1 MSGLDNHLS
10 EVVQN
15 LLTNVTVGRDINIDT
30 IQQIAQQIV
39 IQVADNNHTNQVAT
53 LITTQVLELFKT
65 ENGNVKKTI
74 VLQLLRTCQYNEDF
88 PVKLREEANNL
99 YAEFESL
106 SPAEF
111 KDLFTPSGNHNRL
124 NQKLALFLLGLFTG
138 VSVNKL
144 KEIWKSWVLVDND
157 DINSSEAIL
166 TKDYNISILSENP
179 EYSETETSN
188 FQDNNKHKNTFFNTN
203 DESMFG
209 LKENIKNELNYK
221 ELIVLKILQESQ
233 LINEIDIQNLSGI
246 EVQQSIISLE
256 EIEKIISDSDMDFEE
271 SSSDHEYN
279 PPGEEHDLDDGDD
292 FEDDFFD

>member
-88 PVKLREEANNL
+88 PIKLKEEANNL

-111 KDLFTPSGNHNRL
+111 KDLFTPSASHNRL
-124 NQKLALFLLGLFTG
+124 NQKLALFVLGLFTG

-144 KEIWKSWVLVDND
+144 KKMWKSWVLVDSH
-157 DINSSEAIL
+157 DINSNEAIL
-166 TKDYNISILSENP
+166 TKDEN
-179 EYSETETSN
+179 SETETSEI
-188 FQDNNKHKNTFFNTN
+188 QDNKHKNTSLNT
-203 DESMFG
+203 DHEPMLEF
-209 LKENIKNELNYK
+209 KKNINNEFTYE
-221 ELIVLKILQESQ
+221 ELILLKVIQESQ
-233 LINEIDIQNLSGI
+233 LINEIDIQNLSGM
-246 EVQQSIISLE
+246 EGALLENFPGMKVQQSIISLE
-256 EIEKIISDSDMDFEE
+256 EIISDSDMDFEE